1 MEILKCMIKFGSFG
15 IRVGFIVWEFYYKV
29 GFICKYII
37 NELIKKNVFF
47 IQKYLKKVDKL
58 RIIIKF
64 LNIICF
70 INDIFIFFIYVYIVY

>member
-37 NELIKKNVFF
+37 NELIKKKCFFYIEVFE
-47 IQKYLKKVDKL
+47 KS
-58 RIIIKF
+58 R
-64 LNIICF
+64 
-70 INDIFIFFIYVYIVY
+70 